1 VILSSVDF
9 DPPRLEFA
17 LGFKTGVG
25 KLRVTSASPAGT
37 RLEVT
42 LPRSSGSAPFAAL
55 RSMFVLPEMA
65 DTAEIVLNP
74 GRRVI
79 PILASIDERATEA
92 DFVRATPSRHNT
104 SAPDLSFNDFAR

>member
-1 VILSSVDF
+1 
-9 DPPRLEFA
+9 
-17 LGFKTGVG
+17 
-25 KLRVTSASPAGT
+25 
-37 RLEVT
+37 
-42 LPRSSGSAPFAAL
+42 
-55 RSMFVLPEMA
+55 
-65 DTAEIVLNP
+65 LNP